1 MDVERKEVS
10 VSIGWDHLCTLE
22 GANEVGGQKRRRP
35 LGGSMEHIFG
45 PNKDVMNTTTE
56 HRDSVSSESPAGM
69 ETFSLYS
76 RPKPASPAR
85 RAHYGTGD

>member
-1 MDVERKEVS
+1 
-10 VSIGWDHLCTLE
+10 
-22 GANEVGGQKRRRP
+22 
-35 LGGSMEHIFG
+35 MEHIFG

-56 HRDSVSSESPAGM
+56 HRDSVFSESPAGM